1 MEYRIRV
8 QGLMTINDTNEIIF
22 TIDRALKEVWIN
34 EIREDLDK
42 SYIYKVLTILWEIG
56 IIMHAKETEK
66 WVN

>member
-8 QGLMTINDTNEIIF
+8 QGLMKINDTNEIIF

-42 SYIYKVLTILWEIG
+42 SYIYKVLTIL
-56 IIMHAKETEK
+56 
-66 WVN
+66 